1 MQINGVDINVKLTRA
16 PDAYFLLAPSADNKV
31 RIDILDATLY
41 VTQVELKPHLL
52 PTHGYVLGMKRKAHY
67 PVTHTQIKTVTASSG
82 AQQVPLDNAFLEPIP
97 ERILIALVKNTAFVG
112 SATTNPFH
120 LHHYMTNLVLY
131 VSGIRHNRAT
141 RYELL
146 STLWGYQGL

>member
-1 MQINGVDINVKLTRA
+1 
-16 PDAYFLLAPSADNKV
+16 
-31 RIDILDATLY
+31 
-41 VTQVELKPHLL
+41 LKPHLL
-52 PTHGYVLGMKRKAHY
+52 PAHGYVLGMKRKAHY
-67 PVTHTQIKTVTASSG
+67 PVTHTQIKTVTANSE
-82 AQQVPLDNAFLEPIP
+82 AQQVSIDNDFLEPIP
-97 ERILIALVKNTAFVG
+97 ERILIALVKNTSFVG